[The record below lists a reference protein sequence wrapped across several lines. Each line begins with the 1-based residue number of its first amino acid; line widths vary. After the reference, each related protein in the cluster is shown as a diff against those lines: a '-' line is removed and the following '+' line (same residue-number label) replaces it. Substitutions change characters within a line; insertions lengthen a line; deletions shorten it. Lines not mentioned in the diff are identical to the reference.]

1 MPAKSGSPLATIAAR
16 GALLFFLI
24 VALLA
29 LAVSHQ
35 NPR

>member
-1 MPAKSGSPLATIAAR
+1 MLAKPGSPVAAIAAR
-16 GALLFFLI
+16 GVLLFFLI
-24 VALLA
+24 VALLV